1 MDCSRSWAD
10 RGSSCS
16 WRGGGGGRLACYGE
30 PPGLCLPSV
39 VLIGYEVN
47 IEGRGSGSPMMSIV
61 DLLGGVGTLYV
72 VRCFMKVER

>member
-1 MDCSRSWAD
+1 M
-10 RGSSCS
+10 
-16 WRGGGGGRLACYGE
+16 
-30 PPGLCLPSV
+30 
-39 VLIGYEVN
+39 LIGYEVN